1 MGLVRGMERRG
12 VVKQCFEGRGR
23 TTWVSEWTQM
33 TQRDEPK
40 MQLIFGTVV
49 AGGDL
54 QPFGQSDEQ
63 QRHHTFSWWKSSL
76 TGLQQWE
83 QGTCHFFPDK
93 EEKQG
98 TYILR

>member
-40 MQLIFGTVV
+40 MQLI
-49 AGGDL
+49 DHINW
-54 QPFGQSDEQ
+54 Q
-63 QRHHTFSWWKSSL
+63 
-76 TGLQQWE
+76 
-83 QGTCHFFPDK
+83 
-93 EEKQG
+93 
-98 TYILR
+98 